1 MDIVL
6 VFFGVLFIVLGIIGS
21 FIPILPGPLTSWI
34 GLLLIHLTEAIPFH
48 HALIGITLIVAILIN
63 VLDYIIP
70 ALGTKKFGGSKYGIY
85 GTTIGLIVGLI
96 YLGPFGI
103 IIGPFVGALVGELI
117 YDQRDSKKAIKSAF
131 GSFLGFLFSTGIKFI
146 VSIIYAGLFI
156 SICWEHKSAFF

>member
-1 MDIVL
+1 MDILL
-6 VFFGVLFIVLGIIGS
+6 VFFGVLFMVLGIIGS
-21 FIPILPGPLTSWI
+21 FIPILPGPLTSWV

-70 ALGTKKFGGSKYGIY
+70 VLGTKKFGGSKYGIY

-103 IIGPFVGALVGELI
+103 IIGPFLGALVGELI

-156 SICWEHKSAFF
+156 SICWEHKSTFF

>member
-6 VFFGVLFIVLGIIGS
+6 VFFGVIFMVLGIIGS

-48 HALIGITLIVAILIN
+48 HALIGVTLIVAILIN

-103 IIGPFVGALVGELI
+103 IIGPFIGALVGELI

-156 SICWEHKSAFF
+156 SICWEHKSTFF

>member
-1 MDIVL
+1 M
-6 VFFGVLFIVLGIIGS
+6 VLGIIGS

-48 HALIGITLIVAILIN
+48 HALIGVTLIVAILIN

-103 IIGPFVGALVGELI
+103 IIGPFIGALVGELI

-156 SICWEHKSAFF
+156 SICWEHKSTFF